1 MRTLAR
7 LATAVGI
14 VLLALLATAGWAH
27 AGDGRDPT
35 AIPPSDPPDQI
46 VVLSGDQTVIDADR
60 TVDLVAV
67 ARGDVVVN
75 GTVDGAVIVGNGTAI
90 IRGEVT
96 GDVVVFRGRAV
107 VEDGATVGG
116 NVFSSGRPL
125 VGDRATVD
133 GDVEKV
139 QFTAIA
145 NAFGTAVFIF
155 WWLAVTVSTLVAGL
169 VFTGAFSA
177 MARRTVDAGRDAV
190 PASILAGA
198 GATIAL
204 PLLSVALLFTLIASP
219 LGLAGLAAMAPLYL
233 VGYVCGALVLGHLI
247 LRDRVHLIGS
257 FALGW
262 LILRVVG
269 LLPVFGGL
277 LTFAATV
284 FGLGALLVAAWRLTR
299 PAPVEGPQAS
309 EPVLV
314 PAGGGTGIESAGGA
328 AVDRSDVP
336 ADTDRQ
342 RADEPDP
349 ADGDGDA
356 HDAPDGGSSDAA
368 DSGSDSGGDGGGGGG
383 DGGDGGGGGD

>member
-1 MRTLAR
+1 MSTLAR

-14 VLLALLATAGWAH
+14 VLLSLLATGGGAH

-46 VVLSGDQTVIDADR
+46 VVISGDQTVIDDDR

-67 ARGDVVVN
+67 ARGDVVIN
-75 GTVDGAVIVGNGTAI
+75 GTVDGAVIVGSGTAI

-107 VEDGATVGG
+107 VEDGATIGG
-116 NVFSSGRPL
+116 NVFSSSRPQ

-155 WWLAVTVSTLVAGL
+155 WWLAVTVSTLIAGL

-190 PASILAGA
+190 AGSILAGA

-219 LGLAGLAAMAPLYL
+219 LGLAGLSALAPLYL
-233 VGYVCGALVLGHLI
+233 VGYVCGALILGHLI

-269 LLPVFGGL
+269 LLPVLGGL

-299 PAPVEGPQAS
+299 PTPVEAPEAP
-309 EPVLV
+309 EPALV
-314 PAGGGTGIESAGGA
+314 PAGSGGGA
-328 AVDRSDVP
+328 GVATTTSEPVARSDVP
-336 ADTDRQ
+336 AEVTPERDDRPDEGDTGGGEVDQ
-342 RADEPDP
+342 
-349 ADGDGDA
+349 GDA
-356 HDAPDGGSSDAA
+356 G
-368 DSGSDSGGDGGGGGG
+368 DSGSDGGGSDGGS
-383 DGGDGGGGGD
+383 D